1 MIHFTIDPA
10 SQQRLNKFLT
20 TLGPRLMAEIHQTL
34 KTVLYQGAQSTVQK
48 YFAGSGSKGGPTTS
62 LLTSRSGALANSLLA
77 STETGLDPPSPGG
90 STTQITAQLGSSLPY
105 ARIQEYG
112 GVAGRAGPFKKKNGR
127 RPYLPARPYL
137 EPTLKDMEATV
148 PDQIREAVERVL
160 EQK

>member
-1 MIHFTIDPA
+1 
-10 SQQRLNKFLT
+10 
-20 TLGPRLMAEIHQTL
+20 MAETHQAL
-34 KTVLYQGAQSTVQK
+34 KTLLYQGAQSVVQK
-48 YFAGSGSKGGPTTS
+48 YFAGSGPKGGPTTS
-62 LLTSRSGALANSLLA
+62 SLTSRSGALANSLLA
-77 STETGLDPPSPGG
+77 SVETGLDPPSPSD
-90 STTQITAQLGSSLPY
+90 STKEITAQLGSSLPY

>member
-62 LLTSRSGALANSLLA
+62 LLTSRRGALANSLLA
-77 STETGLDPPSPGG
+77 STQTPLAPPSPPA
-90 STTQITAQLGSSLPY
+90 TTTPTTAQSSSSPPS
-105 ARIQEYG
+105 APIHHH
-112 GVAGRAGPFKKKNGR
+112 
-127 RPYLPARPYL
+127 
-137 EPTLKDMEATV
+137 
-148 PDQIREAVERVL
+148 
-160 EQK
+160 